1 MRVEWKEIE
10 EGYYIA
16 EPSKRILLTAR
27 PMASGYESTAR
38 YRGGRIHIKYTKTLR
53 SAQQS
58 AASALQRL
66 VDDVRGITDAH

>member
-1 MRVEWKEIE
+1 MKVEWKEIYD
-10 EGYYIA
+10 GYYIS
-16 EPSKRILLTAR
+16 EPSKHILLTAR

-66 VDDVRGITDAH
+66 VEDVRGIEQ

>member
-1 MRVEWKEIE
+1 MKVEWKEIE

-27 PMASGYESTAR
+27 PMASGYESAVR
-38 YRGGRIHIKYTKTLR
+38 YRGNRIHIKYTKTLR

-58 AASALQRL
+58 ATRALQRL
-66 VDDVRGITDAH
+66 VEDVRGIEQ

>member
-1 MRVEWKEIE
+1 MKVEWKEIE

-27 PMASGYESTAR
+27 PMKSGYESTAR

-58 AASALQRL
+58 AARALQRL
-66 VDDVRGITDAH
+66 VEDVRGIEQ

>member
-27 PMASGYESTAR
+27 PMASGYESTVH
-38 YRGGRIHIKYTKTLR
+38 YRGSRIHLKYTKTLA

-58 AASALQRL
+58 AARALQRL
-66 VDDVRGITDAH
+66 VEDVRGIEQ

>member
-1 MRVEWKEIE
+1 MKVEWKEIYD
-10 EGYYIA
+10 GYYIS
-16 EPSKRILLTAR
+16 EPSKHILLTAR

-58 AASALQRL
+58 AARALQRL
-66 VDDVRGITDAH
+66 VEDVRGIEQ